1 VPADIAFD
9 HAGAALMYL
18 LEHDAKTVLAQ
29 HGVPVPGGA
38 LFESADAIDDGTL
51 PPGPW
56 VVKGQI
62 AAGGRGK
69 AGLIRK
75 AANSADVR
83 EATRAMLGLTVK
95 AKRVDAVRVE
105 QQVSGAEEAYIG
117 FLIDAAAG
125 GVRVILSEHGGVDIE
140 SLPHEAIR
148 SETVPADLDAML
160 SAVHRLAGA
169 MAPHKAIALRSAAAS
184 LARVFLER
192 EAIMIEIN
200 PLFVRADGS
209 WIAGDAKIVTDDNA
223 LERQTLL
230 STLLGARASAYPEAA
245 LKLDHGFDYVV
256 VDPEGEIGLLTTGA
270 GLSMMLIDELRAA
283 GMKPFNFLDIRTG
296 GLRGETT
303 RLVKV
308 LQWIGEAPRVRV
320 VLINIFAGITELG
333 EFSKLLVAA
342 IEQAPALTVP
352 VVARLVGNG
361 LPAAQAVLTKAG
373 IALHTDLDAALAD
386 VRKHLK

>member
-1 VPADIAFD
+1 
-9 HAGAALMYL
+9 MYL
-18 LEHDAKTVLAQ
+18 LEHDAKELLEQ
-29 HGVPVPGGA
+29 HHVPVPAGA
-38 LFESADAIDDGTL
+38 LFTSTDDFDPTRL

-69 AGLIRK
+69 AGIIRR
-75 AANSADVR
+75 AASAA
-83 EATRAMLGLTVK
+83 EAEAISRASLGTTVTG
-95 AKRVDAVRVE
+95 KRVDSVRIE
-105 QQVSGAEEAYIG
+105 QQVSGVQEAYVG
-117 FLIDAAAG
+117 LLIDAAAG
-125 GVRVILSEHGGVDIE
+125 GVRLILGEEGGVDIE
-140 SLPHEAIR
+140 AMAHDAIR
-148 SETVPADLDAML
+148 AETVDAEY
-160 SAVHRLAGA
+160 SAIVAAAERLVAG
-169 MAPHKAIALRSAAAS
+169 MAAHKACALQTAVAS
-184 LARVFLER
+184 LATLFLER
-192 EAIMIEIN
+192 EAVMVEVN
-200 PLFVRADGS
+200 PLFVRSDGT
-209 WIAGDAKIVTDDNA
+209 WVAGDAKIVTDDNA
-223 LERQTLL
+223 LERQPQLRDL
-230 STLLGARASAYPEAA
+230 VKRRASVYAEVA

-333 EFSKLLVAA
+333 EFSRLLVTA
-342 IEQAPALTVP
+342 IREAPALRVP

-361 LPAAQAVLTKAG
+361 LPAAKVVLAEAG
-373 IALHTDLDAALAD
+373 IALHTDLEAALVD
-386 VRKHLK
+386 VRKHLR